1 MSEVLLNI
9 NGWIT
14 MKKCKGGY
22 TLIEV
27 IAVLAIVLLL
37 GGITITLSYETIG
50 NYFINV
56 EKCYSE
62 DKFDNALLNID
73 AICNSNGIISIEENK
88 IFTDKVNK
96 DIKSN
101 NIVITF
107 KDTKE
112 NIKIKIIYLQ
122 NEKLMLR
129 TLNYDGG
136 ILSVGN
142 NTILDK
148 VDDFKV
154 KRKKNLIYYYI
165 ENKENKVR
173 GRCI

>member
-1 MSEVLLNI
+1 MRKRKV
-9 NGWIT
+9 
-14 MKKCKGGY
+14 GY

-27 IAVLAIVLLL
+27 IVVLTIVLLL

-56 EKCYSE
+56 DRCYSE

-73 AICNSNGIISIEENK
+73 ALCNSNGIVSIEENK
-88 IFTDKVNK
+88 VFIDKITK

-107 KDTKE
+107 KDINE

-122 NEKLMLR
+122 NESLMVR
-129 TLNYDGG
+129 TLNYDGRVLT
-136 ILSVGN
+136 IGN
-142 NTILDK
+142 NIILDK
-148 VDDFKV
+148 VNNFQV
-154 KRKKNLIYYYI
+154 KRKRNLIYYYI
-165 ENKENKVR
+165 ENKENKIR

>member
-1 MSEVLLNI
+1 MS
-9 NGWIT
+9 
-14 MKKCKGGY
+14 KRKGGY
-22 TLIEV
+22 TLIEIIV
-27 IAVLAIVLLL
+27 VLAIVLLL

-56 EKCYSE
+56 DRCYSE

-73 AICNSNGIISIEENK
+73 TLCNSNGIISIEENK
-88 IFTDKVNK
+88 VFIDKITK

-107 KDTKE
+107 KDINE

-122 NEKLMLR
+122 NESLMVR
-129 TLNYDGG
+129 TLNYDGRVLT
-136 ILSVGN
+136 IGN
-142 NTILDK
+142 NIILDK
-148 VDDFKV
+148 VNNFQV
-154 KRKKNLIYYYI
+154 KRKRNLIYYYI
-165 ENKENKVR
+165 ENKENKIR

>member
-1 MSEVLLNI
+1 
-9 NGWIT
+9 

>member
-1 MSEVLLNI
+1 MR
-9 NGWIT
+9 
-14 MKKCKGGY
+14 KRKGGY

-27 IAVLAIVLLL
+27 IVVLAIVLLL

-56 EKCYSE
+56 DRCYSE

-73 AICNSNGIISIEENK
+73 TLCNSNGIISIEENK
-88 IFTDKVNK
+88 VFIDKITK

-107 KDTKE
+107 KDINE

-122 NEKLMLR
+122 NEKLMVR

-136 ILSVGN
+136 ILSVGDN
-142 NTILDK
+142 IILDK
-148 VDDFKV
+148 VKNFQV
-154 KRKKNLIYYYI
+154 KPKKNLIYYYI
-165 ENKENKVR
+165 ENKDSKVR

>member
-1 MSEVLLNI
+1 MSKRKE
-9 NGWIT
+9 
-14 MKKCKGGY
+14 GY

-27 IAVLAIVLLL
+27 IVVLAIVLLL

-56 EKCYSE
+56 DRCYSE

-73 AICNSNGIISIEENK
+73 TICNSNGIISIEENK
-88 IFTDKVNK
+88 VFTDKLTK

-101 NIVITF
+101 NIVVTF
-107 KDTKE
+107 KDINE

-122 NEKLMLR
+122 NESLMVR
-129 TLNYDGG
+129 SLNYDGNM
-136 ILSVGN
+136 LSVGDN
-142 NTILDK
+142 IILDK
-148 VDDFKV
+148 VKKFQV

-165 ENKENKVR
+165 ENKESKVR

>member
-1 MSEVLLNI
+1 MRKRKV
-9 NGWIT
+9 
-14 MKKCKGGY
+14 GY

-27 IAVLAIVLLL
+27 IVVLTIVLLL

-56 EKCYSE
+56 DICYSE

-73 AICNSNGIISIEENK
+73 TLCNSNGIISIEENK
-88 IFTDKVNK
+88 VFIDKITK

-107 KDTKE
+107 KDINE

-122 NEKLMLR
+122 NESLMVR
-129 TLNYDGG
+129 TLNYDGRVLT
-136 ILSVGN
+136 IGN
-142 NTILDK
+142 NIILDK
-148 VDDFKV
+148 VNNFQV
-154 KRKKNLIYYYI
+154 KRKRNLIYYYI
-165 ENKENKVR
+165 ENKENKIR

>member
-1 MSEVLLNI
+1 MR
-9 NGWIT
+9 
-14 MKKCKGGY
+14 KRKFGY

-27 IAVLAIVLLL
+27 IVVLTIVLLL

-56 EKCYSE
+56 DRCYSE

-73 AICNSNGIISIEENK
+73 TLCNSNGIISIEENK
-88 IFTDKVNK
+88 VFIDKITK

-107 KDTKE
+107 KDINE

-122 NEKLMLR
+122 NESLMVR
-129 TLNYDGG
+129 TLNYDGRVLT
-136 ILSVGN
+136 IGN
-142 NTILDK
+142 NIILDK
-148 VDDFKV
+148 VNNFQV
-154 KRKKNLIYYYI
+154 KRKRNLIYYYI
-165 ENKENKVR
+165 ENKENKIR

>member
-1 MSEVLLNI
+1 
-9 NGWIT
+9 

-88 IFTDKVNK
+88 VFTDKVNK

>member
-1 MSEVLLNI
+1 MR
-9 NGWIT
+9 
-14 MKKCKGGY
+14 KRKGGY

-27 IAVLAIVLLL
+27 IVVLAIVLLL

-56 EKCYSE
+56 DRCYSE

-73 AICNSNGIISIEENK
+73 ALCNSNGIVSIEENK
-88 IFTDKVNK
+88 VFIDKITK

-107 KDTKE
+107 KDINE

-122 NEKLMLR
+122 DEKLMVR

-136 ILSVGN
+136 ILSVGDN
-142 NTILDK
+142 IILDK
-148 VDDFKV
+148 VKNFQV
-154 KRKKNLIYYYI
+154 KPKKNLIYYYI
-165 ENKENKVR
+165 ENKDSKVR

>member
-1 MSEVLLNI
+1 MS
-9 NGWIT
+9 
-14 MKKCKGGY
+14 KCKGGY

>member
-1 MSEVLLNI
+1 
-9 NGWIT
+9 
-14 MKKCKGGY
+14 MKKRKGGY

-27 IAVLAIVLLL
+27 IAVLAILLLL

-73 AICNSNGIISIEENK
+73 SICNSNGIISIEENK
-88 IFTDKVNK
+88 LFVDKLNK

-107 KDTKE
+107 KDIKE

-122 NEKLMLR
+122 NEKLVLR

>member
-1 MSEVLLNI
+1 MRKRKV
-9 NGWIT
+9 
-14 MKKCKGGY
+14 GY

-27 IAVLAIVLLL
+27 IVVLTIVLLL

-56 EKCYSE
+56 DRCYSE

-73 AICNSNGIISIEENK
+73 TLCNSNGIISIEENK
-88 IFTDKVNK
+88 VFIDKITK

-107 KDTKE
+107 KDINE

-122 NEKLMLR
+122 NESLMVR
-129 TLNYDGG
+129 TLNYDGKVLT
-136 ILSVGN
+136 IGN
-142 NTILDK
+142 NIILDK
-148 VDDFKV
+148 VNNFQV
-154 KRKKNLIYYYI
+154 KRKRNLIYYYI
-165 ENKENKVR
+165 ENKENKIR

>member
-1 MSEVLLNI
+1 MR
-9 NGWIT
+9 
-14 MKKCKGGY
+14 KRKFGY

-27 IAVLAIVLLL
+27 IVVLTIVLLL

-56 EKCYSE
+56 DRCYSE

-73 AICNSNGIISIEENK
+73 TLCNSNGIISIEENK
-88 IFTDKVNK
+88 VFIDKITK

-107 KDTKE
+107 KDINE

-122 NEKLMLR
+122 NESLMVR
-129 TLNYDGG
+129 TLNYDGKVLT
-136 ILSVGN
+136 IGN
-142 NTILDK
+142 NIILDK
-148 VDDFKV
+148 VNNFQV
-154 KRKKNLIYYYI
+154 KRKRNLIYYYI
-165 ENKENKVR
+165 ENKENKIR

>member
-1 MSEVLLNI
+1 MRKRKS
-9 NGWIT
+9 
-14 MKKCKGGY
+14 GY

-27 IAVLAIVLLL
+27 IIVLAIVLLL

-56 EKCYSE
+56 DGCYSE

-73 AICNSNGIISIEENK
+73 TLCNSNGIISIEENK
-88 IFTDKVNK
+88 VFTDKLTK

-107 KDTKE
+107 KDIKE

-122 NEKLMLR
+122 NDKLMVR

-136 ILSVGN
+136 ILTVGN

-148 VDDFKV
+148 VDDFQV